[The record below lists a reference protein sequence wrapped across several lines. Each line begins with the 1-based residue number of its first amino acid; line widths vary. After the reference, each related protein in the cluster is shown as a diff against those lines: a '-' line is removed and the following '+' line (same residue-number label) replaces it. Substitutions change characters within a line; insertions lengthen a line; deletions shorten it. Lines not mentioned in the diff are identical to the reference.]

1 VTDSGVEKPARKQ
14 LSHIAGWNGSD
25 RDCSRWMVLVFG
37 VHGLP
42 RSCFLTGELMSSN
55 EIARSFQNVEGST
68 MGASPWVGYSD
79 KPDEMPLAGYATL
92 LAAYGGMF
100 GAVFGNLLSR
110 SDVAN
115 PRPADVVMLG
125 IATHKIGRIITKD
138 WVTSPLRAPF
148 VEYVESAGGG
158 EVKERSRGTGLRR
171 AVGDL
176 LTCPWCIAPWVAGAL
191 YSLFLINPRAARLI
205 ASGFTSVAVS
215 DFLQHAYTAARRAS
229 T

>member
-1 VTDSGVEKPARKQ
+1 
-14 LSHIAGWNGSD
+14 
-25 RDCSRWMVLVFG
+25 
-37 VHGLP
+37 
-42 RSCFLTGELMSSN
+42 MSPS
-55 EIARSFQNVEGST
+55 EIAQSSRNAEGST
-68 MGASPWVGYSD
+68 MVESPWAGYTD

-92 LAAYGGMF
+92 LAAYGGTF
-100 GAVFGNLLSR
+100 GALFGKLLSR
-110 SDVAN
+110 RDVTH
-115 PRPADVVMLG
+115 PSPADVIMLG

-158 EVKERSRGTGLRR
+158 EVTERSRGTGLRR

-191 YSLFLINPRAARLI
+191 YSLVLINPRAARLV
-205 ASGFTSVAVS
+205 ASSFTSVAVS

-229 T
+229 S

>member
-1 VTDSGVEKPARKQ
+1 
-14 LSHIAGWNGSD
+14 
-25 RDCSRWMVLVFG
+25 
-37 VHGLP
+37 
-42 RSCFLTGELMSSN
+42 
-55 EIARSFQNVEGST
+55 
-68 MGASPWVGYSD
+68 
-79 KPDEMPLAGYATL
+79 MPLAGYATL

-115 PRPADVVMLG
+115 PRPADAIMLG

-171 AVGDL
+171 PDGDL
-176 LTCPWCIAPWVAGAL
+176 LTCPWCIAPWDAVAP
-191 YSLFLINPRAARLI
+191 YSLFFINSHSARPG
-205 ASGFTSVAVS
+205 ASCFTSDSV
-215 DFLQHAYTAARRAS
+215 YG
-229 T
+229 

>member
-1 VTDSGVEKPARKQ
+1 
-14 LSHIAGWNGSD
+14 
-25 RDCSRWMVLVFG
+25 
-37 VHGLP
+37 
-42 RSCFLTGELMSSN
+42 MSPS
-55 EIARSFQNVEGST
+55 EIAQSSQNADGST
-68 MGASPWVGYSD
+68 AAALPWAGYTD

-92 LAAYGGMF
+92 LAAYGGIF
-100 GAVFGNLLSR
+100 GTLFGNLLSR

-115 PRPADVVMLG
+115 PHPADAVMLG

-158 EVKERSRGTGLRR
+158 EVKEQSRGTGLRR

-176 LTCPWCIAPWVAGAL
+176 LTCPWCIAPWVAGGL
-191 YSLFLINPRAARLI
+191 YSLFLIKPRAARLV
-205 ASGFTSVAVS
+205 AAGFTSVAIS
-215 DFLQHAYTAARRAS
+215 DFLQHAYAAVRRAS